1 MRFRLLLACASS
13 ALAFTASAGSLDDD
27 MRQAAKLHKGG
38 DTAAAVTLW
47 QRWADQG
54 NVDAAYNLAVIHQH
68 ADGVSLDY
76 AMALRWYRVA
86 AEKGDKTSQFQ
97 IGLMYQTGLGVEADP
112 EEAHRWLTAHR
123 KHHMHHAHT
132 PQIQAWRE
140 QAHAVIDERD
150 RRESAVAAG
159 RDGAQVVA
167 DLKRR
172 AGMVD
177 ARRIE
182 TATIEAT
189 PALR

>member
-1 MRFRLLLACASS
+1 
-13 ALAFTASAGSLDDD
+13 
-27 MRQAAKLHKGG
+27 
-38 DTAAAVTLW
+38 
-47 QRWADQG
+47 
-54 NVDAAYNLAVIHQH
+54 
-68 ADGVSLDY
+68 
-76 AMALRWYRVA
+76 
-86 AEKGDKTSQFQ
+86 
-97 IGLMYQTGLGVEADP
+97 
-112 EEAHRWLTAHR
+112 
-123 KHHMHHAHT
+123 MHHAHT

>member
-68 ADGVSLDY
+68 ADDVSLDY

-97 IGLMYQTGLGVEADP
+97 IGLMYQTGQGVEANA
-112 EEAHRWLTAHR
+112 EEAHRWFTAHL
-123 KHHMHHAHT
+123 KHHLHHEHD
-132 PQIQAWRE
+132 PKMQAWRK
-140 QAHAVIDERD
+140 QAVVLIDERD
-150 RRESAVAAG
+150 RREALAANR
-159 RDGAQVVA
+159 RDGDQVLA
-167 DLKRR
+167 DLKFR
-172 AGMVD
+172 AGLLPERPL
-177 ARRIE
+177 A
-182 TATIEAT
+182 TAAAT
-189 PALR
+189 RP